1 MEEPG
6 IKVGIYSGYTIS
18 LHFVSEYFIK
28 NIGLS
33 LFGNYLL
40 SIDNSSIVIKDT
52 GCNIVFSSEE
62 IEIVPTNKK
71 NDIFEIEDVIIGVD
85 FHWER
90 KEKQRFRGGISIIK
104 EEEKL
109 TIINKIT
116 VEQYIESVISSE
128 MNANASIDFL
138 KSHAIISRSWL
149 LSRLNNV
156 RKEEV
161 KKGMMDSTE
170 RRIKWYGREEH
181 INFDVCADD
190 HCQRYQGITR
200 VSTEQV
206 RKAVHETKGLVLKY
220 ADEICDARF
229 SKCCGGI
236 SEDFENVWED
246 KEVPYLKAVVDKVD
260 SDCIYEKDFEEWIRI
275 YPDAFCN
282 TNDKHLLF
290 QVLND
295 YDIETKDFYRWTVK
309 YTQKELADIVRRRS
323 GIDFGD
329 ILSINPL
336 SRGRSGRIIELELK
350 GSKHTMTI
358 GKELEIRKVLSE
370 SHLFSSAFVVD
381 YFNYTDNVPQN
392 FIIRGAGWGH
402 GVGLCQIGAAV
413 MADKGY
419 SFENIL
425 MHYFKGAQI
434 EKIY

>member
-90 KEKQRFRGGISIIK
+90 KEKQRFRGGISIIR